1 MSFHYMSLFTKV
13 DVDPELVRQLRD
25 INRALAG
32 TDNQPLDGSQDDVW
46 DQLLNLTQLRMKR
59 ITIVMYESAV

>member
-1 MSFHYMSLFTKV
+1 MSFHYMSLCTKV